1 VKSKLIGAGLIAGA
15 TWVAYNRLS
24 EPTLFDS
31 PYADAASQ
39 ILIVGGGFGGLA
51 AARELGHALGG
62 RQDVGVALLDRVN
75 YTTFWPLVPS
85 VISTN
90 VEVRHVAH
98 SIRPILKPLGVLVD
112 EFLRVKSRSGVYAVE
127 DFTSI
132 DYNGPPVPALAQTAE
147 QEGKSAAL
155 NLAAEV
161 KGEAPVPFC
170 YRTLGQLVDLGE
182 DSALV
187 NILGTKASGLVG
199 ALIWKGV
206 YLYELDYNINRAQVI
221 ADWII
226 DMFARPDTS
235 KLFEDGTRPAT
246 GR

>member
-1 VKSKLIGAGLIAGA
+1 M
-15 TWVAYNRLS
+15 
-24 EPTLFDS
+24 
-31 PYADAASQ
+31 
-39 ILIVGGGFGGLA
+39 
-51 AARELGHALGG
+51 
-62 RQDVGVALLDRVN
+62 
-75 YTTFWPLVPS
+75 
-85 VISTN
+85 
-90 VEVRHVAH
+90 
-98 SIRPILKPLGVLVD
+98 
-112 EFLRVKSRSGVYAVE
+112 E

-132 DYNGPPVPALAQTAE
+132 DYNGPPVPALAQAAE